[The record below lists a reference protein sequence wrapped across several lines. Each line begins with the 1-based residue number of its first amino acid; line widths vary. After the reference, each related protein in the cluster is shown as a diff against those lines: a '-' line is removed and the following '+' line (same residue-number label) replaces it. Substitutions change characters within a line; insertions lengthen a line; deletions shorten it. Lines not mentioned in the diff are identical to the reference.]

1 MGQKEKEENIE
12 LHNLK
17 LESLK
22 LFTTEKVVRIVEEN
36 PEQPLFLIEK
46 VNRET
51 FVPQA
56 LDLGRQNTS
65 GNVIETE
72 QIFEEDSDDFIVS
85 SPDQLFDLENNT

>member
-51 FVPQA
+51 FVP
-56 LDLGRQNTS
+56 
-65 GNVIETE
+65 
-72 QIFEEDSDDFIVS
+72 
-85 SPDQLFDLENNT
+85 